1 MRHWT
6 PEECPQGSAWT
17 RPGLPWGSALPV
29 AMVTSVPLC
38 CLGLGSYSRSWRK
51 TAIPEIPASEAL
63 FLRLWIRGSDVHPPC
78 SLSTALSIK
87 VTAILKSQVI
97 RTFCLSGFIS
107 SRGGLSVSLVC
118 FPAGLKLFQCHETVF
133 EVILMTNTLCKFG
146 KTLHSHSITK
156 HWQMQF

>member
-1 MRHWT
+1 M
-6 PEECPQGSAWT
+6 S
-17 RPGLPWGSALPV
+17 PGLSLDAPWPPLRLSTTRRYL
-29 AMVTSVPLC
+29 TSVPLC

-87 VTAILKSQVI
+87 VTAILNSQVI

-156 HWQMQF
+156 H